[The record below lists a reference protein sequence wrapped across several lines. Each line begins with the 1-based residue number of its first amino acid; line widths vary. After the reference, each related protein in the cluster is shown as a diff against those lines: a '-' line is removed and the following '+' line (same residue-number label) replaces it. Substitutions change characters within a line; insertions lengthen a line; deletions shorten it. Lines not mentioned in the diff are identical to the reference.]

1 MIAVT
6 VVAATGRA
14 AAQDHRYAAG
24 WNVGGSYFTAMNAG
38 GEATTDIALDPG
50 WFAGLQFEK
59 WVGGGRVGWRLN
71 GGLTRRPLP
80 MAGGNRVVGLW
91 LASFDLMAR
100 MLPASPHR
108 SFNLF
113 VSAGPGAIQYL
124 LGNDPFLASDETD
137 ASYPGGDAVR
147 FTAAG
152 GIGLDFI
159 TGWRWDGDPVGIRF
173 EVADHVA
180 LSSPFEP
187 VSGDDFSSV
196 HNVRFVIGAFTGWG
210 LLR

>member
-1 MIAVT
+1 M
-6 VVAATGRA
+6 
-14 AAQDHRYAAG
+14 
-24 WNVGGSYFTAMNAG
+24 
-38 GEATTDIALDPG
+38 P
-50 WFAGLQFEK
+50 
-59 WVGGGRVGWRLN
+59 
-71 GGLTRRPLP
+71 
-80 MAGGNRVVGLW
+80 GGNREVGLW

-100 MLPASPHR
+100 LLPASPQR

-124 LGNDPFLASDETD
+124 LGNGEIIASDEAD
-137 ASYPGGDAVR
+137 ASYPGGEAVR

-187 VSGDDFSSV
+187 VSGGDFSPV